1 MNTLERLAARAEIAD
16 LLATYCI
23 AFDDQD
29 WETFAGLWTDDAA
42 FVVEE
47 HAFEGKQNL
56 LDFLTTCLPEGYVSK
71 HMISQPL
78 IRFSDDGRTAHA
90 RTDVVWIAANFR
102 NAIVGRY
109 VDVIVREGDRWLFRR
124 REEIPV
130 PYRAGPTP
138 MSDAAV
144 TVSGETMHQ
153 DLSADETERG

>member
-1 MNTLERLAARAEIAD
+1 MTTVEQLAARAEIAD

-29 WETFAGLWTDDAA
+29 WETFAELWTEDAS

-47 HAFEGKQNL
+47 HAFHGRQVL
-56 LDFLTTCLPEGYVSK
+56 LDFLTTCLPQGYVSK

-78 IRFSDDGRTAHA
+78 ITFSDDGQTARA
-90 RTDVVWIAANFR
+90 WTDVVWIAANFR

-109 VDVIVREGDRWLFRR
+109 VDVIVQDRGRWRFRR

-144 TVSGETMHQ
+144 SVSGETMHQ
-153 DLSADETERG
+153 HLSHDEQDGG

>member
-1 MNTLERLAARAEIAD
+1 MTAIELLTARAEIAD
-16 LLATYCI
+16 LLASYCI

-29 WETFAGLWTDDAA
+29 WDTFADLWTDDAS
-42 FVVEE
+42 FVVED
-47 HAFEGKQNL
+47 HAFHGRKVL
-56 LDFLTTCLPEGYVSK
+56 LDFLTTCLPRGYVSK

-78 IRFSDDGRTAHA
+78 IRFSDDGQTARA
-90 RTDVVWIAANFR
+90 QTDVVWITANFK

-109 VDVIVREGDRWLFRR
+109 DDIVVQDGGRWRFRR

-144 TVSGETMHQ
+144 SVSGDTMHQ
-153 DLSADETERG
+153 DLSDDT